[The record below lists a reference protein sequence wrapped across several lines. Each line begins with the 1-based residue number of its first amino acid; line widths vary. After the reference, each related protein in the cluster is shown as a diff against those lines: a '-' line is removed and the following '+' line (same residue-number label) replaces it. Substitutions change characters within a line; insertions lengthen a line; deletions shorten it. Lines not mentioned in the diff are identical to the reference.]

1 LNYVRLNK
9 REKGEK
15 NKMSASNELEKAATA
30 YALDAVRLDKQGQ
43 KGRAITLYQ
52 KAIESLLQLVQLYP
66 EYGLNKVY
74 VQRAIAYQER
84 IKSLQGTVSSNEMN
98 EAANN
103 DSSGGGGAATMDGN
117 GNGSAGKPN
126 EELVMTEKP
135 KVNWAEVVGLDT
147 AKKAVKEAI
156 VYPVQRPDLF
166 PLGWPRGIL
175 LFGPPGCGKTLLAAA
190 VATEIDANFYSIDA
204 ASIMSKWL
212 GEAEQNVAKLFGS
225 ARKSA
230 NDGRPAIVFVD
241 ELDSLMGNHSNEV
254 GGEIRVKNQFLK
266 EMDGIVDKGKALHVY
281 VIGATNKP
289 WDLDWAFIRRF
300 QKRILVPLADNAT
313 RLNMLK
319 LYSSNLQIDP
329 NVDLI
334 ELARLSEGF
343 SGSDIRDVCQSAQLS
358 LIGEFF
364 ESGKAMDKEAKPR
377 ALNMADFRQIFEDRK
392 PSVSLDMLSQ
402 YNRWFEAFKA
412 L

>member
-1 LNYVRLNK
+1 M
-9 REKGEK
+9 GEIK
-15 NKMSASNELEKAATA
+15 ISASHELEKAATG
-30 YALDAVRLDKQGQ
+30 YALDAVRMDKQGQ

-84 IKSLQGTVSSNEMN
+84 IKVLQGVVSSSEMRA
-98 EAANN
+98 EANN
-103 DSSGGGGAATMDGN
+103 DAAGGAATLENDGTSKSN
-117 GNGSAGKPN
+117 ND
-126 EELVMTEKP
+126 EIIVTERP
-135 KVNWAEVVGLDT
+135 MVNWEQVVGLDV

-212 GEAEQNVAKLFGS
+212 GEAEQNVAKLFGA
-225 ARKSA
+225 ARKVA
-230 NDGRPAIVFVD
+230 NEGKAAIVFVD
-241 ELDSLMGNHSNEV
+241 ELDSLMGNHANEV

-266 EMDGIVDKGKALHVY
+266 EMDGITDKGKNLHVY

-300 QKRILVPLADNAT
+300 QKRILVPLPDSST

-319 LYSSNLQIDP
+319 HYSSNLSVSST
-329 NVDLI
+329 VDLP
-334 ELARLSEGF
+334 ELARLAEGF

-364 ESGKAMDKEAKPR
+364 ESGKAHDKEAKPR
-377 ALNMADFRQIFEDRK
+377 PLTMEDFRQILEDRK

>member
-1 LNYVRLNK
+1 
-9 REKGEK
+9 
-15 NKMSASNELEKAATA
+15 MSASNELEKAATG

-84 IKSLQGTVSSNEMN
+84 IKALQGAVSSVEMN
-98 EAANN
+98 EASNN
-103 DSSGGGGAATMDGN
+103 DGEGGGATMEGN
-117 GNGSAGKPN
+117 GNGNGKPNN
-126 EELVMTEKP
+126 EELVVTEKP
-135 KVNWAEVVGLDT
+135 KVNWDEVIGLET

-175 LFGPPGCGKTLLAAA
+175 FFGPPGCGKTLLAAA

-225 ARKSA
+225 ARKSS
-230 NDGRPAIVFVD
+230 NEGKPAIVFVD
-241 ELDSLMGNHSNEV
+241 ELDSLMGAHSNEV
-254 GGEIRVKNQFLK
+254 GGEIRVRNQFLK

-300 QKRILVPLADNAT
+300 QKRILVPLADHST
-313 RLNMLK
+313 RLSMLK
-319 LYSSNLQIDP
+319 LYSSNLQIDAD
-329 NVDLI
+329 VDLQ

-343 SGSDIRDVCQSAQLS
+343 SGSDIRDVCQSAQLK

-377 ALNMADFRQIFEDRK
+377 ALTMADFRQILEERK
-392 PSVSLDMLSQ
+392 PSVSLDMLSM

>member
-1 LNYVRLNK
+1 
-9 REKGEK
+9 
-15 NKMSASNELEKAATA
+15 MSASHELEKAATA
-30 YALDAVRLDKQGQ
+30 YALDAVKMDKAGQ

-84 IKSLQGTVSSNEMN
+84 IKALQGAVSPVEMQTESNNGGNGGEP
-98 EAANN
+98 ASG
-103 DSSGGGGAATMDGN
+103 SSG
-117 GNGSAGKPN
+117 KPVGT
-126 EELVMTEKP
+126 ELVVTEKP

-212 GEAEQNVAKLFGS
+212 GEAEKNVAKLFGS
-225 ARKSA
+225 ARKSS
-230 NDGRPAIVFVD
+230 NEGKPAIVFVD
-241 ELDSLMGNHSNEV
+241 ELDSLMGAHSNEV
-254 GGEIRVKNQFLK
+254 GGEIRVRNQFLK
-266 EMDGIVDKGKALHVY
+266 EMDGIVDKGKNLHVY

-300 QKRILVPLADNAT
+300 QKRILVPLPDHHT
-313 RLNMLK
+313 RLMMLK
-319 LYSSNLQIDP
+319 LYTANLGIDP
-329 NVDLI
+329 DVDLH

-343 SGSDIRDVCQSAQLS
+343 SGSDIRDVCQSAQLK

-364 ESGKAMDKEAKPR
+364 ESGKALDKTAQPR
-377 ALNMADFRQIFEDRK
+377 SITMSDFRQTLEARK
-392 PSVSLDMLSQ
+392 PSVSLDMLSL

>member
-1 LNYVRLNK
+1 
-9 REKGEK
+9 
-15 NKMSASNELEKAATA
+15 MSASNELERAATA

-84 IKSLQGTVSSNEMN
+84 IKALQGAVSSHEMS
-98 EAANN
+98 EASNM
-103 DSSGGGGAATMDGN
+103 DGEGGGATIEGSGN
-117 GNGSAGKPN
+117 GGGKDS
-126 EELVMTEKP
+126 EELVVTEKP
-135 KVNWAEVVGLDT
+135 RVNWSEVVGLET

-225 ARKSA
+225 ARKSS
-230 NDGRPAIVFVD
+230 NEGKPAIVFVD
-241 ELDSLMGNHSNEV
+241 ELDSLMGQHSNEV
-254 GGEIRVKNQFLK
+254 GGEIRVRNQFLK

-300 QKRILVPLADNAT
+300 QKRILVPLADSVT
-313 RLNMLK
+313 RLAMLR
-319 LYSSNLQIDP
+319 LYSSNLQVDAD
-329 NVDLI
+329 VDLV
-334 ELARLSEGF
+334 ELARLAEGF
-343 SGSDIRDVCQSAQLS
+343 SGSDIRDVCQSAQLK

-377 ALNMADFRQIFEDRK
+377 ALTMADFRQILEERK
-392 PSVSLDMLSQ
+392 PSVSLDMLSM

>member
-1 LNYVRLNK
+1 
-9 REKGEK
+9 
-15 NKMSASNELEKAATA
+15 MSASQELEKAATSH
-30 YALDAVRLDKQGQ
+30 ALDAVKMDKIGQ

-84 IKSLQGTVSSNEMN
+84 IKALQGSVSPAEVRMELEKDA
-98 EAANN
+98 EA
-103 DSSGGGGAATMDGN
+103 SGEKATPE
-117 GNGSAGKPN
+117 SGKN
-126 EELVMTEKP
+126 AEELVITEKP
-135 KVNWAEVVGLDT
+135 QVKWEEVVGLDT

-175 LFGPPGCGKTLLAAA
+175 FFGPPGCGKTLLAAA

-212 GEAEQNVAKLFGS
+212 GEAEQNVSKLFIS

-230 NDGRPAIVFVD
+230 NEGKPAIVFVD
-241 ELDSLMGNHSNEV
+241 ELDSLMGTHSNEV

-266 EMDGIVDKGKALHVY
+266 EMDGIMDKGKALHVY

-300 QKRILVPLADNAT
+300 QKRILVPLPDNHT
-313 RLNMLK
+313 RLMMLK
-319 LYSSNLQIDP
+319 HYTGNLQITED
-329 NVDLI
+329 VDLP
-334 ELARLSEGF
+334 ELTRLSEGF

-364 ESGKAMDKEAKPR
+364 ESGQAMDKEAKPR
-377 ALNMADFRQIFEDRK
+377 ALTMVDFRQIFEERK
-392 PSVSLDMLSQ
+392 PSVSLDMLSL

>member
-1 LNYVRLNK
+1 
-9 REKGEK
+9 
-15 NKMSASNELEKAATA
+15 MSASHELEKSATS
-30 YALDAVRLDKQGQ
+30 YALDAVKMDKQGN

-52 KAIESLLQLVQLYP
+52 KAIDSLLTLVQLYP

-84 IKSLQGTVSSNEMN
+84 IKALQGSVSPTDVRLEMER
-98 EAANN
+98 EAEE
-103 DSSGGGGAATMDGN
+103 SGGVERATPE
-117 GNGSAGKPN
+117 GKTN
-126 EELVMTEKP
+126 EEELVIQEKP
-135 KVNWAEVVGLDT
+135 NVKWEDVVGLET

-190 VATEIDANFYSIDA
+190 VATEIDANFYQIDA

-212 GEAEQNVAKLFGS
+212 GEAEQNVAKLFNS

-230 NDGRPAIVFVD
+230 NDGRAAIVFVD
-241 ELDSLMGNHSNEV
+241 ELDSLMGAHSNEV

-266 EMDGIVDKGKALHVY
+266 EMDGIMDKGKALHVY

-300 QKRILVPLADNAT
+300 QKRIMVPLPDHNT

-319 LYSSNLQIDP
+319 HYTGNLEIAPD
-329 NVDLI
+329 VDLH

-364 ESGKAMDKEAKPR
+364 ESGKATDKLAKPR
-377 ALNMADFRQIFEDRK
+377 RLTMVDFRQIFDTRK
-392 PSVSLDMLSQ
+392 PSVSMDMLAL

>member
-1 LNYVRLNK
+1 
-9 REKGEK
+9 
-15 NKMSASNELEKAATA
+15 MSASNELEKAATA

-43 KGRAITLYQ
+43 RGRAITLYQ
-52 KAIESLLQLVQLYP
+52 KAIEALLQLVQLYP

-84 IKSLQGTVSSNEMN
+84 IKALQGAVSSAEMN
-98 EAANN
+98 EASNN
-103 DSSGGGGAATMDGN
+103 DGGGGAATME
-117 GNGSAGKPN
+117 GSSVSKTNN
-126 EELVMTEKP
+126 EELVLTEKP
-135 KVNWAEVVGLDT
+135 KVNWDEVVGLDV

-230 NDGRPAIVFVD
+230 TDGKPAIVFVD
-241 ELDSLMGNHSNEV
+241 ELDSLMGAHTNEV
-254 GGEIRVKNQFLK
+254 GGEIRVRNQFLK
-266 EMDGIVDKGKALHVY
+266 EMDGIVDKGKNLHVY

-300 QKRILVPLADNAT
+300 QKRILVPLADHST
-313 RLNMLK
+313 RLNMFRV
-319 LYSSNLQIDP
+319 YSSNLQTASD
-329 NVDLI
+329 VDLD

-364 ESGKAMDKEAKPR
+364 ESGKAMDKAATPR
-377 ALNMADFRQIFEDRK
+377 ALTMSDFRQILEERK
-392 PSVSLDMLSQ
+392 PSVSLDMLTA

>member
-1 LNYVRLNK
+1 
-9 REKGEK
+9 
-15 NKMSASNELEKAATA
+15 MSASNELERAATA

-84 IKSLQGTVSSNEMN
+84 IKSLQGSVSSHEMN
-98 EAANN
+98 EAA
-103 DSSGGGGAATMDGN
+103 DAEGGGAATMEGN
-117 GNGSAGKPN
+117 GNGSLGKPN
-126 EELVMTEKP
+126 EELVMNEKP
-135 KVNWAEVVGLDT
+135 KVNWGEVVGLDT

-230 NDGRPAIVFVD
+230 TDGKPAIVFVD

-300 QKRILVPLADNAT
+300 QKRILVPLADHIT

-319 LYSSNLQIDP
+319 LYSSNLAIDKD
-329 NVDLI
+329 VDLD
-334 ELARLSEGF
+334 ELARLAEGF

-364 ESGKAMDKEAKPR
+364 ESGKAIDKEAKPR
-377 ALNMADFRQIFEDRK
+377 SLTMGDFRQILEERK
-392 PSVSLDMLSQ
+392 PSVSLDMLSM

>member
-1 LNYVRLNK
+1 
-9 REKGEK
+9 
-15 NKMSASNELEKAATA
+15 MSASNELERAATA

-84 IKSLQGTVSSNEMN
+84 IKSLQGAVSASEMN
-98 EAANN
+98 QAANN
-103 DSSGGGGAATMDGN
+103 DSEGGGAATVEGN
-117 GNGSAGKPN
+117 GNGLSGKPN
-126 EELVMTEKP
+126 EELVMTERP
-135 KVNWAEVVGLDT
+135 KVNWQEVVGLDT

-230 NDGRPAIVFVD
+230 TDGKPAIVFVD

-300 QKRILVPLADNAT
+300 QKRILVPLADHAT

-319 LYSSNLQIDP
+319 LYSSNLQISED
-329 NVDLI
+329 VDLH
-334 ELARLSEGF
+334 ELARLAEGF

-364 ESGKAMDKEAKPR
+364 ETGKAMDREAKPR
-377 ALNMADFRQIFEDRK
+377 SLTMDDFRKILEERK
-392 PSVSLDMLSQ
+392 PSVSLEMLSQ

>member
-1 LNYVRLNK
+1 
-9 REKGEK
+9 
-15 NKMSASNELEKAATA
+15 MSASQELEQAATA
-30 YALDAVRLDKQGQ
+30 YALDAVRLDKQGA

-84 IKSLQGTVSSNEMN
+84 IKALQGAVSPMDMQME
-98 EAANN
+98 ANN
-103 DSSGGGGAATMDGN
+103 GGEGVEKTGEGN
-117 GNGSAGKPN
+117 GKSA
-126 EELVMTEKP
+126 ELVVTEKP
-135 KVNWAEVVGLDT
+135 EVNWTEVVGLDT

-225 ARKSA
+225 ARKASSE
-230 NDGRPAIVFVD
+230 GKPAIVFVD
-241 ELDSLMGNHSNEV
+241 ELDSLMGQHQNEV
-254 GGEIRVKNQFLK
+254 GGEIRVRNQFLK
-266 EMDGIVDKGKALHVY
+266 EMDGIVDKGKNLHVY

-300 QKRILVPLADNAT
+300 QKRILVPLPDHHT
-313 RLNMLK
+313 RLMMLK
-319 LYSSNLQIDP
+319 LYTTNLQIARD
-329 NVDLI
+329 VDLH

-343 SGSDIRDVCQSAQLS
+343 SGSDIRDVCQAAQLS

-364 ESGKAMDKEAKPR
+364 ESGKAMDKDAKPR
-377 ALNMADFRQIFEDRK
+377 FLIMTDFRQILEARK

>member
-1 LNYVRLNK
+1 
-9 REKGEK
+9 
-15 NKMSASNELEKAATA
+15 MSASQELEKAATA
-30 YALDAVRLDKQGQ
+30 HALDAVKMDKQGN

-84 IKSLQGTVSSNEMN
+84 IKALQGSVSPTDVRKEMQR
-98 EAANN
+98 EAEEA
-103 DSSGGGGAATMDGN
+103 GGAGVEKATPEEAKD
-117 GNGSAGKPN
+117 SQ
-126 EELVMTEKP
+126 ELVVTEKP
-135 KVNWAEVVGLDT
+135 MVKWEEVVGLDT

-212 GEAEQNVAKLFGS
+212 GEAEQNVAKLFNS

-230 NDGRPAIVFVD
+230 NDGKPAIVFVD
-241 ELDSLMGNHSNEV
+241 ELDSLMGNHANEV

-266 EMDGIVDKGKALHVY
+266 EMDGIMDKGKALHVY

-300 QKRILVPLADNAT
+300 QKRILVPLPDNHT
-313 RLNMLK
+313 RLSMLK
-319 LYSSNLQIDP
+319 LYMSTLQIHQD
-329 NVDLI
+329 VDMQ

-364 ESGKAMDKEAKPR
+364 ESGKATDRAAKPR
-377 ALNMADFRQIFEDRK
+377 ALTMVDFRQIFEERK
-392 PSVSLDMLSQ
+392 PSVSVDMLSL

>member
-1 LNYVRLNK
+1 
-9 REKGEK
+9 
-15 NKMSASNELEKAATA
+15 MSASNELERAATA
-30 YALDAVRLDKQGQ
+30 YALDAVRLDKAGS
-43 KGRAITLYQ
+43 KGKAIALYQ

-84 IKSLQGTVSSNEMN
+84 IKSLQGSVSPQDVRAEIERDA
-98 EAANN
+98 EANGVEKATPE
-103 DSSGGGGAATMDGN
+103 GGKA
-117 GNGSAGKPN
+117 
-126 EELVMTEKP
+126 EELVITEKP
-135 KVNWAEVVGLDT
+135 QVKWDEVVGLDT

-230 NDGRPAIVFVD
+230 TDGRPAIVFVD

-254 GGEIRVKNQFLK
+254 GGEIRVRNQFLK
-266 EMDGIVDKGKALHVY
+266 EMDGIMDKGKALHVY

-300 QKRILVPLADNAT
+300 QKRILVPLPDHPT
-313 RLNMLK
+313 RLMMLK
-319 LYSSNLQIDP
+319 LYTSNLKIEQD
-329 NVDLI
+329 VDLH

-343 SGSDIRDVCQSAQLS
+343 SGSDIRDVCQSAQLK

-364 ESGKAMDKEAKPR
+364 ETGKAMDKEAKPR
-377 ALNMADFRQIFEDRK
+377 LLTMVDFRSILEDRK
-392 PSVSLDMLSQ
+392 PSVSMGMLSH
-402 YNRWFEAFKA
+402 YSRWCEAFKA

>member
-1 LNYVRLNK
+1 
-9 REKGEK
+9 
-15 NKMSASNELEKAATA
+15 MSASQELEKAATA
-30 YALDAVRLDKQGQ
+30 YALDAVRLDKQGAR
-43 KGRAITLYQ
+43 GRAITLYQ

-84 IKSLQGTVSSNEMN
+84 IKVLQGSVSAHEMQMESNNGGEGG
-98 EAANN
+98 ETAA
-103 DSSGGGGAATMDGN
+103 GT
-117 GNGSAGKPN
+117 GKPPT
-126 EELVMTEKP
+126 ELVVTEKP
-135 KVNWAEVVGLDT
+135 EVNWAEVVGLDM

-225 ARKSA
+225 ARKSSIEGKA
-230 NDGRPAIVFVD
+230 AIVFVD
-241 ELDSLMGNHSNEV
+241 ELDSLMGQHSNEV
-254 GGEIRVKNQFLK
+254 GGEIRVRNQFLK
-266 EMDGIVDKGKALHVY
+266 EMDGIVDKGKNLHVY

-300 QKRILVPLADNAT
+300 QKRILVPLPDHHT
-313 RLNMLK
+313 RLMMLK
-319 LYSSNLQIDP
+319 LYTSNLQIDN
-329 NVDLI
+329 NVDLH

-343 SGSDIRDVCQSAQLS
+343 SGSDIRDVCQSAQLK

-377 ALNMADFRQIFEDRK
+377 LLTMTDFRQIFEDRK
-392 PSVSLDMLSQ
+392 PSVSLDMLSS
-402 YNRWFEAFKA
+402 YTRWFEAFKA

>member
-1 LNYVRLNK
+1 
-9 REKGEK
+9 
-15 NKMSASNELEKAATA
+15 MSASHELEKAATA
-30 YALDAVRLDKQGQ
+30 YALDAVRMDKQGL

-84 IKSLQGTVSSNEMN
+84 IKALQGVVSSSEMRA
-98 EAANN
+98 EANN
-103 DSSGGGGAATMDGN
+103 DAAGGTGAATMENDGT
-117 GNGSAGKPN
+117 GKSNN
-126 EELVMTEKP
+126 EEIIVTERP
-135 KVNWAEVVGLDT
+135 MVNWSQVVGLDI

-225 ARKSA
+225 ARKVA
-230 NDGRPAIVFVD
+230 NEGKAAIVFVD

-266 EMDGIVDKGKALHVY
+266 EMDGITDKGKNLHIY

-300 QKRILVPLADNAT
+300 QKRILVPLPDSNT

-319 LYSSNLQIDP
+319 HYSSNLTIEA
-329 NVDLI
+329 NVDLP
-334 ELARLSEGF
+334 ELARLAEGF

-364 ESGKAMDKEAKPR
+364 ESGKAADKEAKPR
-377 ALNMADFRQIFEDRK
+377 PLTMADFRQILEERK
-392 PSVSLDMLSQ
+392 PSVSLDMLTQ